1 MTFVEFLPF
10 LGVFLGLFVYFVGTD
25 KGGFAESA
33 IMALG
38 GAVALISLAAVGAY
52 FLDIIAVAPE
62 QTCNIKI
69 PDITIGQ

>member
-10 LGVFLGLFVYFVGTD
+10 LGVFLGLFVYFGGTD
-25 KGGFAESA
+25 TKGFAESA
-33 IMALG
+33 VMALG

-52 FLDIIAVAPE
+52 FFDIIAVAPE

-69 PDITIGQ
+69 PDITISP